1 MVVLCDLMEQR
12 FRPAVAALG
21 GTGIRRILVEGSSGQ
36 VLPKANCDNFPAHG
50 NHRGATAGV
59 KIDFAFD
66 LLSGSIVSHSRQ

>member
-1 MVVLCDLMEQR
+1 
-12 FRPAVAALG
+12 
-21 GTGIRRILVEGSSGQ
+21 
-36 VLPKANCDNFPAHG
+36 LPKANCDNFPAHG